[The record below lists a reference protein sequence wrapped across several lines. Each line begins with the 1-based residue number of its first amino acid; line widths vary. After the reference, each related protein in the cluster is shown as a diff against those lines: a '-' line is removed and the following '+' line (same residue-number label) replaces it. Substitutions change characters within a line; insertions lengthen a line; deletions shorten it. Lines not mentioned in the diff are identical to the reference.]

1 MKASSGRRRGSMANL
16 DLWPTVILSGHNY
29 CYHEI
34 FDVWEELN
42 CISPGQDQV
51 RTVTN
56 ESCIKMI
63 KNSQNPFIINHKGF
77 LSIGPV
83 SEANQFSRFG
93 RIRKEFSHIFDSF
106 NHRRQNADSLQ
117 FQMRE
122 TRLVTIFLQF
132 SSPGFWTATA
142 ALSGD
147 NWQSAV
153 YLHCSRSAD
162 LSRAPVHH

>member
-1 MKASSGRRRGSMANL
+1 MFEKNWTAF
-16 DLWPTVILSGHNY
+16 H
-29 CYHEI
+29 
-34 FDVWEELN
+34 
-42 CISPGQDQV
+42 SPGQDQV

-162 LSRAPVHH
+162 LSRAPVHHYLEYSHRPTPSVSSSSMTIVNMLRSSLS

>member
-1 MKASSGRRRGSMANL
+1 MFEKNWTAF
-16 DLWPTVILSGHNY
+16 H
-29 CYHEI
+29 
-34 FDVWEELN
+34 
-42 CISPGQDQV
+42 SPGQDQV
-51 RTVTN
+51 RTETN

-147 NWQSAV
+147 NWQSA
-153 YLHCSRSAD
+153 AD
-162 LSRAPVHH
+162 LQTYPGPQCITIWNTATAPLPQCPVAAWQLWICCGLLSPSSIS